1 MVRKSILNKIKKF
14 AIPFTTVSTA
24 SLLFNLKSVH
34 AATFLERGDVRN
46 GYFSKEAIEERGGS
60 FNEFKEL
67 FGNIDELTGKI
78 VAGLDWLNNLP
89 VSLPKLTADL
99 LTSIYNLLAKLAL
112 QTPLF
117 IFNNPYIQ
125 NTSLMFAMASIS
137 IVTILTIY
145 EAFMQMLKKE
155 HTDFK
160 TIVKRYF
167 LVASVSG
174 FLPFFFESGF
184 TFINKVSHAISALG
198 QVNGG
203 NLSGYVT
210 GEKMGFFDT
219 LIIVLFDLTAIS
231 MLIPFALQQGK
242 RWFDTL
248 CLSAI
253 SPLALTSYVFDRHR
267 HYFSKWW
274 NSVKSLAIIQVVY
287 AVFILMM
294 GIFIFATQGLTGGII
309 TLAIKLLIVLGGLQ
323 RLCNAPMF
331 IMRMAD
337 GHGEDVFDMWDGFKK
352 SYKNIY
358 DTVTLKNLRPATF
371 IREKLM
377 EQKEQKKADLLKLRK
392 QHKRR
397 FIG

>member
-1 MVRKSILNKIKKF
+1 
-14 AIPFTTVSTA
+14 
-24 SLLFNLKSVH
+24 
-34 AATFLERGDVRN
+34 
-46 GYFSKEAIEERGGS
+46 
-60 FNEFKEL
+60 
-67 FGNIDELTGKI
+67 
-78 VAGLDWLNNLP
+78 
-89 VSLPKLTADL
+89 
-99 LTSIYNLLAKLAL
+99 
-112 QTPLF
+112 
-117 IFNNPYIQ
+117 
-125 NTSLMFAMASIS
+125 MFAMASIS

-160 TIVKRYF
+160 TIAKRYF

-184 TFINKVSHAISALG
+184 TFINKVSHAISSLG

-210 GEKMGFFDT
+210 GEQMGFFDT
-219 LIIVLFDLTAIS
+219 LIICLFDLTAIS

-294 GIFIFATQGLTGGII
+294 GIFIFATQGLTGGYI
-309 TLAIKLLIVLGGLQ
+309 TLAIKLLITLGALH
-323 RLCNAPMF
+323 
-331 IMRMAD
+331 RMVNPPRFVMSMTD
-337 GHGEDVFDMWDGFKK
+337 GNGEDVFDMFDGLKN
-352 SYKNIY
+352 SYKNVY
-358 DTVTLKNLRPATF
+358 DTLTLRNFKPANYF
-371 IREKLM
+371 RKK
-377 EQKEQKKADLLKLRK
+377 KEEELATIKTLQK

-397 FIG
+397 YVKDLL